1 MPYTSSITQQISKFT
16 YRLNTSDN
24 NELPEGDKIKVC
36 GEFQRGDDETGVWGN
51 SMKRDLI
58 SSVLN
63 GFPIGT
69 IMLVKPCGADHLT
82 NHFIL
87 DGGNRARAIRDFIN
101 GDFTLPCKDK
111 DGSKTMKKFNDL
123 SSEIRQ
129 KFLNTNLHLLEIRVL
144 REDPLDTIAQMFT
157 NLNTKI
163 LPLTDGELIK
173 AHGWQ
178 ANIPII
184 EFAKNLIGE
193 PWVTKLEEDEIID
206 DVRENW
212 YQTFPGGGPDG
223 TKRETKRCDNIKGMC
238 GYILSSVYS
247 NSGLFDKRFAKIKNY
262 LTPENV
268 ITDEQKDKFIN
279 DISLFISTINAIENS
294 DKYFKRKCSMQSK

>member
-1 MPYTSSITQQISKFT
+1 M
-16 YRLNTSDN
+16 
-24 NELPEGDKIKVC
+24 
-36 GEFQRGDDETGVWGN
+36 
-51 SMKRDLI
+51 
-58 SSVLN
+58 
-63 GFPIGT
+63 
-69 IMLVKPCGADHLT
+69 
-82 NHFIL
+82 
-87 DGGNRARAIRDFIN
+87 
-101 GDFTLPCKDK
+101 
-111 DGSKTMKKFNDL
+111 
-123 SSEIRQ
+123 
-129 KFLNTNLHLLEIRVL
+129 EIRVL
-144 REDPLDTIAQMFT
+144 REDPIDTIAQMFT

-193 PWVTKLEEDEIID
+193 PWVTKIEEDEIID

-223 TKRETKRCDNIKGMC
+223 TKRETKRCDNIKGMI
-238 GYILSSVYS
+238 GYILSSIYS
-247 NSGLFDKRFAKIKNY
+247 NSRLFDKRFAKIKNY

-279 DISLFISTINAIENS
+279 DCSLFTSTINAIENS
-294 DKYFKRKCSMQSK
+294 DKYFKRKCGMPKQISVFPIWGTIVTGRMTNQFNLKVIKFYNAIQKDEDLAEIYKNTLSGGGDGHATKSKLENVINLINSTMN